1 MSDGDFSFRAGSI
14 RVPPVRIGGT
24 PMVPENE
31 TLTDMP
37 QPAAKDSAR
46 RQFDHWAHSYDRSW
60 LNELVFF
67 PSIRICMEEIARWK
81 SRRGSTRYR
90 LLDVGCGTASLIT
103 LLARDSAA
111 ERLVGLDFSA
121 AMVGRAAEKIAADGA
136 DKLHVVNGDA
146 ERLPF
151 ADGAFDIV
159 TCCNSFHHYPQQ
171 RAAVR
176 EFHRVLRPGG
186 RLILVDGFRDN
197 VIGWFVFDVGVTLA
211 EGQVHHASWSA
222 LRGMIEQA
230 GFAGLRQ
237 RKLNVFA
244 PLLVNIADR

>member
-1 MSDGDFSFRAGSI
+1 MTQTI
-14 RVPPVRIGGT
+14 
-24 PMVPENE
+24 
-31 TLTDMP
+31 
-37 QPAAKDSAR
+37 AKDSAR
-46 RQFDHWAHSYDRSW
+46 RQFDQWALSYDRSW

-81 SRRGSTRYR
+81 QQRGTAEGYR

-103 LLARDSAA
+103 LLARDTAA

-121 AMVGRAAEKIAADGA
+121 VMAARAAEKVADSE
-136 DKLHVVNGDA
+136 KLHIVNGDA

-151 ADGAFDIV
+151 ADETFDLV
-159 TCCNSFHHYPQQ
+159 TCCNSFHHYPHQ
-171 RAAVR
+171 AGAVA
-176 EFHRVLRPGG
+176 EFRRVLRPGG

-211 EGQVHHASWSA
+211 EGHVHHASWSEI
-222 LRGMIEQA
+222 RGMIEAA
-230 GFAGLRQ
+230 GFSELRQ